1 MMRSMFSA
9 VSGLRA
15 HQTRMDVIGN
25 NIANVNT
32 AGFKGARVT
41 FQEVFN
47 QTLRGAGSP
56 QAGKG
61 GTNPQQVGLGI
72 SIASMD
78 TFHIRGSVETTGY
91 NTDAMI
97 NGEGFFIVADDPAFL
112 NRSYTR
118 AGSFGLDETGNL
130 VTPDGFRLLG
140 YMYDPVNQRYET
152 SLTGLKVSKSMS
164 FPALPTGIPASEGV
178 AIPTGVTFG
187 GNLNANTQV
196 HEGDVLEE
204 VGEPP
209 RTTNI
214 TDLGKTVARD
224 TTFTVYDERGGTH
237 DIRIAFIKREN
248 DEVVV
253 DGETHTVSQYEV
265 VIVNKDGTISLPSD
279 GENRVLIKF
288 NSNGSFA
295 EGGLEITQPTS
306 NGARPFTFKVDFS
319 KLTDFANESD
329 ASAEQVVGYKQGSL
343 SDFAI
348 DANGVIT
355 GYFTNGQMRPIGQMM
370 LANFSNP
377 SGLQKTGSN
386 LYRVTSNSGEP
397 LIGQPG
403 TGGRGSLNPGALE
416 MSNVDL
422 SREFTNMITTQRGF
436 QANSRVITAS
446 DEMLQEVVNMKR

>member
-1 MMRSMFSA
+1 MRSMFSA

-32 AGFKGARVT
+32 AGFKGGRVT

-56 QAGKG
+56 QGGKG

-78 TFHIRGSVETTGY
+78 TFHVRGSVESTGY

-97 NGEGFFIVADDPAFL
+97 NGDGFFIVSEDTDFL

-118 AGSFGLDETGNL
+118 AGSFGIDETGNL
-130 VTPDGFRLLG
+130 VTADGYRVLG
-140 YMYDPVNQRYET
+140 NMYDSQNRRYE
-152 SLTGLKVSKSMS
+152 SALTGLQISKSMS
-164 FPALPTGIPASEGV
+164 YPAMATENNASGY
-178 AIPTGVTFG
+178 AVTFG
-187 GNLNANTQV
+187 GNLNANTPISSGV
-196 HEGDVLEE
+196 APGVPPA
-204 VGEPP
+204 VGV
-209 RTTNI
+209 NI
-214 TDLGKTVARD
+214 NQLLSTDGKSSVARD
-224 TTFTVYDERGGTH
+224 TTFTAYDERGGTH
-237 DIRIAFIKREN
+237 EIRVVFIKT
-248 DEVVV
+248 
-253 DGETHTVSQYEV
+253 GPTAYEV
-265 VIVNKDGTISLPSD
+265 WGVDNNEELIGAGSNLTFDADGTY
-279 GENRVLIKF
+279 NA
-288 NSNGSFA
+288 GSFA
-295 EGGLEITQPTS
+295 VSVTPT
-306 NGARPFTFKVDFS
+306 NGASNFTFDVDLS
-319 KLTDFANESD
+319 KLTEFANESD
-329 ASAEQVVGYKQGSL
+329 ASAEHVVGYKQGGL
-343 SDFAI
+343 SDYAI

-355 GYFTNGQMRPIGQMM
+355 GYFTNGQMRPIGQIA

-377 SGLQKTGSN
+377 AGLQKSGSN
-386 LYRVTSNSGEP
+386 LYKTSANSGEP
-397 LIGQPG
+397 LVGQPG
-403 TGGRGSLNPGALE
+403 TGGRGSLNPGSLE